1 MTIGLRIQRARPKD
15 TMCGPALCSSHFR
28 FYSQRKISFLPNKA
42 IYPRCQPGLPR
53 AEYPAAICDRH
64 TPQASAASQI
74 PQGCY
79 ALLIARTNR
88 ARSFH
93 ASDPMSLVI
102 CRYLH
107 EVVSGER
114 QELISNRTRRTLD
127 GGAGRATRRATIGRR
142 YCGFGLD

>member
-1 MTIGLRIQRARPKD
+1 MTTGLRIQRARPKD
-15 TMCGPALCSSHFR
+15 TMCGPALAR
-28 FYSQRKISFLPNKA
+28 PISDSTRSEKFLF
-42 IYPRCQPGLPR
+42 CQTKPFTLLPAGLPR
-53 AEYPAAICDRH
+53 AECPAAICDRH

-74 PQGCY
+74 PQGCH
-79 ALLIARTNR
+79 ALLIALTNR

-114 QELISNRTRRTLD
+114 QELISNRTRRSLD
-127 GGAGRATRRATIGRR
+127 GGAG
-142 YCGFGLD
+142 